1 MSFTPRPTLP
11 PSTTRHPGA
20 RRPLARR
27 LLALS
32 AGTALAA
39 GAVLGLSGCGD
50 ADAQT
55 PYPERTESGTPVP
68 PDDDISPAPET
79 AEPTPA
85 ESDFPS
91 PVPSSEDDSGTLDG

>member
-1 MSFTPRPTLP
+1 MAISALHPLP
-11 PSTTRHPGA
+11 
-20 RRPLARR
+20 RR
-27 LLALS
+27 LLARRVVALG
-32 AGTALAA
+32 AGTLLAA

-55 PYPERTESGTPVP
+55 PYPERTESGTPVA
-68 PDDDISPAPET
+68 PDDDITPSPFQS

-91 PVPSSEDDSGTLDG
+91 PVPTTEDNSDTLDG